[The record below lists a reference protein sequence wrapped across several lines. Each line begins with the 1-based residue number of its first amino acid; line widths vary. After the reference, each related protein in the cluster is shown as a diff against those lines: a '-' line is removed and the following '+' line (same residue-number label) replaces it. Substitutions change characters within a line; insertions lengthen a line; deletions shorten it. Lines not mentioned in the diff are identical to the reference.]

1 MDKTPQRKRNVTG
14 LHTHARQKSAA
25 TRERA
30 EAALAQLIKER
41 RPINFTS
48 VAQTAGI
55 STAWLYGDQDL
66 KHRIM
71 HLREQEVPE
80 VQAKI
85 PPREQASENSKDAMI
100 TALKSRVRE
109 QTEEIRELKKQLEIA
124 YGALYQR

>member
-1 MDKTPQRKRNVTG
+1 MDKTSQRKRNVTG
-14 LHTHARQKSAA
+14 LQTHAKQKSAA

-30 EAALAQLIKER
+30 EAALTQLIKEG

-66 KHRIM
+66 KQRII
-71 HLREQEVPE
+71 HLRRQEIPA
-80 VQAKI
+80 VQVKI
-85 PPREQASENSKDAMI
+85 PPREQASENSKEAMI
-100 TALKSRVRE
+100 TALKIRVRE
-109 QTEEIRELKKQLEIA
+109 QAEEIKELKKQLEVA

>member
-1 MDKTPQRKRNVTG
+1 MEKTLQRKRNVTG
-14 LHTHARQKSAA
+14 LQAHASQKSAA

-30 EAALAQLIKER
+30 EAALVQLIKER

-48 VAQTAGI
+48 VAQAAGI

-71 HLREQEVPE
+71 HLRKQETPA
-80 VQAKI
+80 VQVKI
-85 PPREQASENSKDAMI
+85 PPREQASESSKDAMI

-109 QTEEIRELKKQLEIA
+109 QAEEISALKKQLEVA